1 MSVTVTDNFTPKTW
15 AQSYPETWGSTTNDW
30 KYGLHDYSLL
40 ATVTLALAEQLSRSA
55 AHRIEEDDVSVTDQL
70 TRETIWERSCEE
82 AFSIMETY
90 WDFIQFRVSVSESF
104 TVTDDETGRVVK
116 GVLVTLNI
124 ADKVAKSTARP
135 YTEAFSVEDGI
146 SKEPRPIHTDGFA
159 ITDDEANR
167 FLKGVPVTL
176 NIAESVPKTI
186 EKPFPVTIFVEDEFF
201 RKAKTLRKFAE
212 SVDFA
217 ELVGKRLSLPLEE
230 TFEIVEFFH
239 NLFTENVDET
249 VSVAE
254 LLSRSFSAQR
264 LFAETVD
271 IDDYLTKHTEIKKED
286 LIVVRDTIL
295 QASNA
300 ILNNIFA
307 RHGEI
312 TKLEDFEKLVN
323 QAPGFTEFIPFKVGE
338 YDYEE
343 ALVKIAVRSKADQ
356 GKPTINNLT
365 MHVDIPDTDDRGT
378 ANITTT
384 TDVTRVLFHKHYYNP
399 PEVNVVLL
407 GGNTGSGV
415 LTPYITTVTKTYF
428 EVEIRNA
435 NLNRVTGSISWFAKG
450 Y

>member
-1 MSVTVTDNFTPKTW
+1 MGVTVTDNFTPKTW
-15 AQSYPETWGSTTNDW
+15 AQSSPKTWGGTNSTW
-30 KYGLHDYSLL
+30 MFGLHEYDVL
-40 ATVTLALAEQLSRSA
+40 AAVTLAIAEVMHKGFPCEVRENIS
-55 AHRIEEDDVSVTDQL
+55 VSDEA
-70 TRETIWERSCEE
+70 TRQTVWERSCQE
-82 AFSIMETY
+82 AFSVMETY

-104 TVTDDETGRVVK
+104 TVTDDETHKAVK

-124 ADKVAKSTARP
+124 ADRIAKGTARP
-135 YTEAFSVEDGI
+135 YAEAFSVDDGI
-146 SKEPRPIHTDGFA
+146 SKEPKPTLADGFSVV
-159 ITDDEANR
+159 DDETSR
-167 FLKGVPVTL
+167 FLKGIPVAL
-176 NIAESVPKTI
+176 NIAENVPKSI
-186 EKPFPVTIFVEDEFF
+186 IKPFSAMIFVEDEFF
-201 RKAKTLRKFAE
+201 HKAKTLRKIAESIGFAE
-212 SVDFA
+212 VAGKHPSLPFEEAFGIVDF
-217 ELVGKRLSLPLEE
+217 
-230 TFEIVEFFH
+230 FY
-239 NLFTENVDET
+239 NMFTENVDET

-254 LLSRSFSAQR
+254 LLNRSFSAQR
-264 LFAETVD
+264 VFAEPIVFEE
-271 IDDYLTKHTEIKKED
+271 LLGKHPEIKKED

-300 ILNNIFA
+300 VLNNIFA

-312 TKLEDFEKLVN
+312 ATLEDFNKLVN

-378 ANITTT
+378 ANISTT

-435 NLNRVTGSISWFAKG
+435 SLNRVTGSISWFAKG

>member
-1 MSVTVTDNFTPKTW
+1 MGVTVTDNFTPKTW
-15 AQSYPETWGSTTNDW
+15 AQSQPKTWGNALYQTW
-30 KYGLHDYSLL
+30 KFGLHEYGLL
-40 ATVTLALAEQLSRSA
+40 ADVTLAIAEQLSRSA
-55 AHRIEEDDVSVTDQL
+55 TNGIEESISMADQL
-70 TRETIWERSCEE
+70 ARETIWERSCEE

-104 TVTDDETGRVVK
+104 TVADDERHKVLK

-124 ADKVAKSTARP
+124 ADRIAKGTARP
-135 YTEAFSVEDGI
+135 YAEAFSVDDGI
-146 SKEPRPIHTDGFA
+146 SKEPKPTLADGFA
-159 ITDDEANR
+159 VTDDETSR
-167 FLKGVPVTL
+167 FLKGIPVAL
-176 NIAESVPKTI
+176 NIAENVPKSI
-186 EKPFPVTIFVEDEFF
+186 IKPFSAMIFVEDEFL
-201 RKAKTLRKFAE
+201 RKAKSIRRVAE
-212 SVDFA
+212 TIHLAEVAGKHYEAHYEDFFSIVDFFY
-217 ELVGKRLSLPLEE
+217 RM
-230 TFEIVEFFH
+230 
-239 NLFTENVDET
+239 FTANVDET
-249 VSVAE
+249 ISVAE
-254 LLSRSFSAQR
+254 VLSRSFSAQR
-264 LFAETVD
+264 VFAEQVAFAE
-271 IDDYLTKHTEIKKED
+271 LLGRHTEIKKED

-300 ILNNIFA
+300 VLNNIFA

-338 YDYEE
+338 YDYHE

-435 NLNRVTGSISWFAKG
+435 SLNRVTGSISWFAKG

>member
-1 MSVTVTDNFTPKTW
+1 MGVTVTDNFTPKTW
-15 AQSYPETWGSTTNDW
+15 AQSQPKTWGNALYQTW
-30 KYGLHDYSLL
+30 MFGLHEYNLL
-40 ATVTLALAEQLSRSA
+40 ADVTLAIAEQLSRSA
-55 AHRIEEDDVSVTDQL
+55 TNGIEESISVADQL
-70 TRETIWERSCEE
+70 TRETIWERSCQE

-104 TVTDDETGRVVK
+104 TVTDDETHKIVK
-116 GVLVTLNI
+116 GVL
-124 ADKVAKSTARP
+124 
-135 YTEAFSVEDGI
+135 
-146 SKEPRPIHTDGFA
+146 
-159 ITDDEANR
+159 
-167 FLKGVPVTL
+167 VTL

-186 EKPFPVTIFVEDEFF
+186 EKPFSATIFVEDEFF
-201 RKAKTLRKFAE
+201 RKVKTLRKFAE
-212 SVDFA
+212 SVDFV
-217 ELVGKRLSLPLEE
+217 ELVGKQLSLPFEE
-230 TFEIVEFFH
+230 TFEIVEFFY
-239 NLFTENVDET
+239 NVFTENVDET

-264 LFAETVD
+264 VFAEPVAFAE
-271 IDDYLTKHTEIKKED
+271 LLGKHSEITKED

-300 ILNNIFA
+300 VLNNIFA

-312 TKLEDFEKLVN
+312 TSLEDFNKLVN

-343 ALVKIAVRSKADQ
+343 ALVKIAVRSNADQ
-356 GKPTINNLT
+356 TKPTINNLT

-415 LTPYITTVTKTYF
+415 LTPYITTVAKTYF

-435 NLNRVTGSISWFAKG
+435 SLNRVTGSISWFAKG

>member
-1 MSVTVTDNFTPKTW
+1 MGVTVTDNFTPKTW
-15 AQSYPETWGSTTNDW
+15 AQSQPKTWGNALYQTW
-30 KYGLHDYSLL
+30 KFGLHEYDLL
-40 ATVTLALAEQLSRSA
+40 ADVTLAIAEQLSRSA
-55 AHRIEEDDVSVTDQL
+55 ASGIEESISVADQL
-70 TRETIWERSCEE
+70 ARETIWERSCQE

-104 TVTDDETGRVVK
+104 TITDDETHKIVK
-116 GVLVTLNI
+116 GVL
-124 ADKVAKSTARP
+124 
-135 YTEAFSVEDGI
+135 
-146 SKEPRPIHTDGFA
+146 
-159 ITDDEANR
+159 
-167 FLKGVPVTL
+167 VTL

-186 EKPFPVTIFVEDEFF
+186 EKPFFATIFVEDEFF

-217 ELVGKRLSLPLEE
+217 ELTGKRLSLSLEE

-399 PEVNVVLL
+399 PEVNAVLL

-435 NLNRVTGSISWFAKG
+435 SLNRVTGSISWFAKG

>member
-15 AQSYPETWGSTTNDW
+15 AQSYPETWGSITNDW

-55 AHRIEEDDVSVTDQL
+55 SCGIGESISVADQL
-70 TRETIWERSCEE
+70 ARETIWERSCEE

-90 WDFIQFRVSVSESF
+90 WDFIQFRISVSESF
-104 TVTDDETGRVVK
+104 TVADDETHKVVK
-116 GVLVTLNI
+116 GV
-124 ADKVAKSTARP
+124 K
-135 YTEAFSVEDGI
+135 
-146 SKEPRPIHTDGFA
+146 
-159 ITDDEANR
+159 
-167 FLKGVPVTL
+167 VTL
-176 NIAESVPKTI
+176 NIAERVPKSV
-186 EKPFPVTIFVEDEFF
+186 EKPFSVTIFVEDEFLH
-201 RKAKTLRKFAE
+201 RANILREFAE
-212 SVDFA
+212 TIEFA
-217 ELVGKRLSLPLEE
+217 ELVGKNSTLPFGE
-230 TFEIVEFFH
+230 TFEIVDFFY
-239 NLFTENVDET
+239 NMFTENVDET

-264 LFAETVD
+264 VFAESVAFEE
-271 IDDYLTKHTEIKKED
+271 LLGKHTEITKED

-323 QAPGFTEFIPFKVGE
+323 QAPGFTEFIPFRVGE

-343 ALVKIAVRSKADQ
+343 ALVKIAVRTNADQ
-356 GKPTINNLT
+356 AKPTINNLT
-365 MHVDIPDTDDRGT
+365 MHVDIPDTDARGT
-378 ANITTT
+378 VVIENTVA
-384 TDVTRVLFHKHYYNP
+384 DLAEPKRVLFSSCENNPFYYNP
-399 PEVNVVLL
+399 PEVNALVI
-407 GGNTGSGV
+407 GGFSSSDGV
-415 LTPYITTVTKTYF
+415 LTPYITSITTEYF

-435 NLNRVTGSISWFAKG
+435 GGSRVAGTISWFAKG

>member
-15 AQSYPETWGSTTNDW
+15 AQSYPETWGSTTHDW

-55 AHRIEEDDVSVTDQL
+55 TNGIEESISVADQL
-70 TRETIWERSCEE
+70 ARETIWERSCQE

-104 TVTDDETGRVVK
+104 TITDDETHKIVK
-116 GVLVTLNI
+116 GVL
-124 ADKVAKSTARP
+124 
-135 YTEAFSVEDGI
+135 
-146 SKEPRPIHTDGFA
+146 
-159 ITDDEANR
+159 
-167 FLKGVPVTL
+167 VTL
-176 NIAESVPKTI
+176 NIAESVPKTV
-186 EKPFPVTIFVEDEFF
+186 EKPFFATIFVEDEFF

-217 ELVGKRLSLPLEE
+217 EVTGRHPHLPFEE
-230 TFEIVEFFH
+230 AFGIVDFFY
-239 NLFTENVDET
+239 NVFTENVDET

-264 LFAETVD
+264 VFAESVALAELLD
-271 IDDYLTKHTEIKKED
+271 KHTEIKKED
-286 LIVVRDTIL
+286 LLVIRDTIL

-343 ALVKIAVRSKADQ
+343 ALVKIAVRSKMEQ
-356 GKPTINNLT
+356 SKPSVNNLT

-378 ANITTT
+378 ANIVNVSE
-384 TDVTRVLFHKHYYNP
+384 VTRVLIHKHYYNP

-407 GGNTGSGV
+407 GGNTGGGV
-415 LTPYITTVTKTYF
+415 LTPYITSVTTMYF
-428 EVEIRNA
+428 EVEIRNSS
-435 NLNRVTGSISWFAKG
+435 LNRVTGSISWFAKG

>member
-1 MSVTVTDNFTPKTW
+1 MGVTVTDNFTPKTW
-15 AQSYPETWGSTTNDW
+15 AQSQPKTWGNALYQTW
-30 KYGLHDYSLL
+30 KFGLHEYGLL
-40 ATVTLALAEQLSRSA
+40 ADVTLAIAEQLSRSA
-55 AHRIEEDDVSVTDQL
+55 SSGIEEDISVADQL
-70 TRETIWERSCEE
+70 ARETIWERSCEE

-104 TVTDDETGRVVK
+104 TVTDDERHKAVK
-116 GVLVTLNI
+116 GVL
-124 ADKVAKSTARP
+124 
-135 YTEAFSVEDGI
+135 
-146 SKEPRPIHTDGFA
+146 
-159 ITDDEANR
+159 
-167 FLKGVPVTL
+167 VTL

-186 EKPFPVTIFVEDEFF
+186 EKPFFATIFVEDEFF
-201 RKAKTLRKFAE
+201 RKTKTLRKFAE

-217 ELVGKRLSLPLEE
+217 EVAGRHPRLPFEE
-230 TFEIVEFFH
+230 AFGIVDFFY
-239 NLFTENVDET
+239 NVFTENVDET

-254 LLSRSFSAQR
+254 LLNRSFSAQR
-264 LFAETVD
+264 LFAETVAFAE
-271 IDDYLTKHTEIKKED
+271 LLGNHTEIKKED
-286 LIVVRDTIL
+286 LFVIRDTIL

-312 TKLEDFEKLVN
+312 TSLEDFNKLVN

-343 ALVKIAVRSKADQ
+343 ALVKIVVRSKADQ

-435 NLNRVTGSISWFAKG
+435 SLNRVTGSISWFAKG

>member
-1 MSVTVTDNFTPKTW
+1 MGVTVTDNFTPKTW
-15 AQSYPETWGSTTNDW
+15 AQSQPKTWGNALYQTW
-30 KYGLHDYSLL
+30 KFGLHEYGLL
-40 ATVTLALAEQLSRSA
+40 ADVTLAIAEQLSRSA
-55 AHRIEEDDVSVTDQL
+55 TNGIEESISVADQL
-70 TRETIWERSCEE
+70 ARETIWERSCQE

-104 TVTDDETGRVVK
+104 TVTDDERHKAVK
-116 GVLVTLNI
+116 GVL
-124 ADKVAKSTARP
+124 
-135 YTEAFSVEDGI
+135 
-146 SKEPRPIHTDGFA
+146 
-159 ITDDEANR
+159 
-167 FLKGVPVTL
+167 VTL

-186 EKPFPVTIFVEDEFF
+186 EKPFFATIFVEDEFF
-201 RKAKTLRKFAE
+201 RKTKTLRKFAE

-217 ELVGKRLSLPLEE
+217 EVAGRHPHLPFEE
-230 TFEIVEFFH
+230 TFGIVDFFY
-239 NLFTENVDET
+239 NVFTENVDET

-264 LFAETVD
+264 VFAEPVD

-286 LIVVRDTIL
+286 LFVIRDTIL

-312 TKLEDFEKLVN
+312 ATLEDFNKLVN
-323 QAPGFTEFIPFKVGE
+323 KAPGFTEFIPFKVGE

-343 ALVKIAVRSKADQ
+343 ALVKIAVRGKADQ

-435 NLNRVTGSISWFAKG
+435 SLNRVTGSISWFAKG

>member
-1 MSVTVTDNFTPKTW
+1 MGVTITDNFTPKTW
-15 AQSYPETWGSTTNDW
+15 AQSQPKTWGNALYQTW
-30 KYGLHDYSLL
+30 MFGLHDYDML
-40 ATVTLALAEQLSRSA
+40 ATVTLALAEKLSRSA
-55 AHRIEEDDVSVTDQL
+55 TNGIEESISVADQL
-70 TRETIWERSCEE
+70 ARETIWERSCQE

-104 TVTDDETGRVVK
+104 TVADDETHKAVK

-124 ADKVAKSTARP
+124 ADRIAKGTARP
-135 YTEAFSVEDGI
+135 YAEAFSVDDGI
-146 SKEPRPIHTDGFA
+146 SKEPKPTLADGFA
-159 ITDDEANR
+159 VTDDETSR
-167 FLKGVPVTL
+167 FLKGIPVAL
-176 NIAESVPKTI
+176 NIAENVPKSI
-186 EKPFPVTIFVEDEFF
+186 IKPFSAMIFVEDEFF
-201 RKAKTLRKFAE
+201 HKAKTLRKFAE
-212 SVDFA
+212 SVDFV
-217 ELVGKRLSLPLEE
+217 ELVGKQLSLSLKE
-230 TFEIVEFFH
+230 TFEVVEFFH
-239 NLFTENVDET
+239 NLFTENVDEAF
-249 VSVAE
+249 SVAE
-254 LLSRSFSAQR
+254 AIGRSFSAQR

-271 IDDYLTKHTEIKKED
+271 IDDYLTKHTEIKRED

-312 TKLEDFEKLVN
+312 TSLEDFNKLVN
-323 QAPGFTEFIPFKVGE
+323 KAPGFTEFIPFKVGE
-338 YDYEE
+338 YDYHE

-435 NLNRVTGSISWFAKG
+435 SLNRVTGSISWFAKG